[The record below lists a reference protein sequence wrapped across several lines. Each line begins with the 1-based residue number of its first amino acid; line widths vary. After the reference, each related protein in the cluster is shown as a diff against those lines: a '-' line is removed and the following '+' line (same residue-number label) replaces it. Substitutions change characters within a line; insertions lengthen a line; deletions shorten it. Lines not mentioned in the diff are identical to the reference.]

1 MECHRS
7 RQKGLIMI
15 KVSVIVPVYNV
26 ENYLDKCLDSLI
38 NQTLEEIEIIVVND
52 GATDNSQKIIDK
64 YSSQN
69 NKIKAFQK
77 INGGLSDA
85 RNYGIVHAV
94 GEYIGFID
102 SDDFVDYDMYELLY
116 EKAKKNSSDIVE
128 CNLRHTYP
136 DKEDIEI
143 GREIYNK
150 KEMLT
155 SGRSVVWNKIYKRD
169 WLIDTGVIFPKGLIY
184 EDVEYF
190 LKLIPH
196 IRSYSYVKAASVH
209 YVQRNNSI
217 NNFSSLKTMD
227 ILKILRNIY
236 NYYTENGYIAEYE
249 QEMEFLFARIL
260 LCSSFARMIRIQ
272 DKKQRQFALLKNW
285 ELLNEI
291 YPNWKKNSILHDNK
305 SYQAF
310 YMKAINRFTYRICSA
325 MLPGFYHITN
335 SCRK

>member
-1 MECHRS
+1 MV
-7 RQKGLIMI
+7 
-15 KVSVIVPVYNV
+15 KVSIIVPVYNV

-52 GATDNSQKIIDK
+52 GATDNSQEIIDK
-64 YSSQN
+64 YSEQN
-69 NKIKAFQK
+69 NKVRAFQK

-85 RNYGIVHAV
+85 RNFGIEHAV

-102 SDDFVDYDMYELLY
+102 SDDFVDYDMYKLLY
-116 EKAKKNSSDIVE
+116 EKAQKDSSDIVE

-136 DKEDIEI
+136 NKEDIEI
-143 GREIYNK
+143 GREIYDK

-155 SGRSVVWNKIYKRD
+155 NGRSVVWNKIYKRD
-169 WLIDTGVIFPKGLIY
+169 WLMDTGVIFPKGLIY

-196 IRSYSYVKAASVH
+196 IRSYSYIREASVH

-217 NNFSSLKTMD
+217 NNFSSLKTLD

-236 NYYTENGYIAEYE
+236 NYYTDNGYIDEYK

-272 DKKQRQFALLKNW
+272 DKKQRQFALEKNW

-291 YPNWKKNSILHDNK
+291 YPNWRKNSILRK
-305 SYQAF
+305 ERSYQTF
-310 YMKAINRFTYRICSA
+310 YMKTINGFTYHTYSA
-325 MLPGFYHITN
+325 VLSGLYHII
-335 SCRK
+335 SGSKK